1 MVEDRVT
8 SSDTERQKDHEID
21 QNNNLIRTSTVEEN
35 KYSMTLEHR
44 LGFAVFVPV
53 PPERDQTQ
61 GAKAGEGHGYSESGQ
76 VTRHRDRYVPAYRKR
91 A

>member
-1 MVEDRVT
+1 MVEMVEDRVT

-44 LGFAVFVPV
+44 LGHSLINV
-53 PPERDQTQ
+53 
-61 GAKAGEGHGYSESGQ
+61 
-76 VTRHRDRYVPAYRKR
+76 
-91 A
+91 